1 MDYLP
6 FELLRFFISKAGL
19 GTGTSCACVS
29 GLRHV
34 RNNNRE
40 IMSLATTRKP
50 LTVAL
55 NSFFNYFLGGGGGEG
70 RTQTGFMHVDF
81 ALSKV
86 CFTEYMHLDT
96 ELDYEL

>member
-1 MDYLP
+1 M
-6 FELLRFFISKAGL
+6 
-19 GTGTSCACVS
+19 
-29 GLRHV
+29 
-34 RNNNRE
+34 
-40 IMSLATTRKP
+40 
-50 LTVAL
+50 AL
-55 NSFFNYFLGGGGGEG
+55 NSFFNYFFGGGGGGGG

>member
-1 MDYLP
+1 MCNVQLVLFYVQ
-6 FELLRFFISKAGL
+6 FHGSHH
-19 GTGTSCACVS
+19 VS
-29 GLRHV
+29 SLRHV

-40 IMSLATTRKP
+40 IMSLETTRK
-50 LTVAL
+50 L
-55 NSFFNYFLGGGGGEG
+55 
-70 RTQTGFMHVDF
+70 TQTGFMHVDF